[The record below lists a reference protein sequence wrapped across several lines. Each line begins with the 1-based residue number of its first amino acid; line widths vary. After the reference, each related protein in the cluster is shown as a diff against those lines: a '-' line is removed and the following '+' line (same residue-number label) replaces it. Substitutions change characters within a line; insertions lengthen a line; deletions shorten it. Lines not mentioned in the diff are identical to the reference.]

1 MKVLVS
7 AVAMAVAFT
16 VAGAAQA
23 QSPDSKFVVKLGI
36 ANVVPKSDNGTLADG
51 AFKTDI
57 GSNARPSITFEYMIT
72 PNIGVE
78 VLGAWPFR
86 NEVKLNGAE
95 SADVSVL
102 PPTVSLQY
110 HFLPERTVS
119 PFVGVGVNYT
129 FIYDEKE
136 KGPIAG
142 NDLDVKNSWGFAAHF
157 GVDINFNKNWVATV
171 DGRWIQM
178 RPDVEVG
185 GAKIGEA
192 KIDPWVWGASIGYRF

>member
-23 QSPDSKFVVKLGI
+23 QSPDSKFVVKVGV
-36 ANVVPKSDNGTLADG
+36 ANVVPKSSNGTLVDG

-57 GSNARPSITFEYMIT
+57 GSSARPSITFEYMIT

-78 VLGAWPFR
+78 LLGAWPFR
-86 NEVKLNGAE
+86 NEIKLNGTE
-95 SADVSVL
+95 SASVSVL
-102 PPTVSLQY
+102 PPTLSLQY
-110 HFLPERTVS
+110 HFFPEKTFS
-119 PFVGVGVNYT
+119 PFLGVGVNYT

-142 NDLDVKNSWGFAAHF
+142 ANLDVDDSWGFAAHF
-157 GVDINFNKNWVATV
+157 GVDVNFNKNWVATF

-178 RPDVEVG
+178 KPDVDLNG
-185 GAKIGEA
+185 SKIGEA
-192 KIDPWVWGASIGYRF
+192 KIHPWVWGASLGYRF